1 MRKDLPSGILLIAGA
16 LAYLA
21 VMAFHPT
28 GGELMAAGSAAAA
41 AHRNVAAH
49 SLALFAT
56 PALFLGLLGLTR
68 RLGPSDLA
76 TAGLVAFGFGSV
88 AVLSAAVM
96 SGFVATETIAWT
108 AGAEGAERELYHAF
122 LDYTG
127 ALNQAYTRVYVVGS
141 SVAFLLW
148 SAAILRTGRLARA
161 AGVVGALAG
170 AGVLVAFLAGHLH
183 LDVHG
188 FGILV
193 LVQSAWLV
201 WVGVLLCRD
210 GRRARTGGAAP
221 AAA

>member
-28 GGELMAAGSAAAA
+28 GGELMAADSGAAA

-49 SLALFAT
+49 SLALLAT
-56 PALFLGLLGLTR
+56 PVLFLGLLGLTR

-76 TAGLVAFGFGSV
+76 TAGLVTFAFGSV

-96 SGFVATETIAWT
+96 SGFVATETIGWM
-108 AGAEGAERELYHAF
+108 AGAEGAERELFHAF

-148 SAAILRTGRLARA
+148 SAAILRTGRLTRS
-161 AGVVGALAG
+161 AGA
-170 AGVLVAFLAGHLH
+170 AGVLVGTGALLAFFAGHLH

-188 FGILV
+188 FGLLV
-193 LVQSAWLV
+193 LAQSAWLV
-201 WVGVLLCRD
+201 WVGLLLCRV
-210 GRRARTGGAAP
+210 GTSRVG
-221 AAA
+221 